1 MGYKANNSSNRGRE
15 RPGEL
20 GLHLFQSPRLQ
31 LLGSFAWSGFTTVSP
46 GDGMIPRKAEG
57 KMNMLI
63 VCHGKAGDIAL
74 KNIYLI
80 KNIYIYDY
88 IYIHEIYIIIY
99 IYILLY
105 MYTYTYIYIHTWSYM
120 IFGRQLTESQKVGL
134 PSQCISNRWEMNCG
148 QQLPLDKLT

>member
-80 KNIYIYDY
+80 INIYIYMY
-88 IYIHEIYIIIY
+88 IYIIIYIHEIYIIIY
-99 IYILLY
+99 ICIHIHI
-105 MYTYTYIYIHTWSYM
+105 YIYIHDH
-120 IFGRQLTESQKVGL
+120 I
-134 PSQCISNRWEMNCG
+134 
-148 QQLPLDKLT
+148 